1 MKKSSTKNKIKKYN
15 QTDSSKIEI
24 IESIKIPNVIT
35 VKELSEKTKIPAVR
49 IISELM
55 KNGVLAAI
63 NESID
68 YETATLVCDFLG
80 VQCELDSQDKKRDNV
95 ALSETDSNKLKSRP
109 PVVTIMGHVDHGKTT
124 LLDKIR
130 TTSVVDSESGGITQ
144 HISAYQV
151 LINGDTNNKKTIT
164 FIDTPGHAAFSA
176 LRSHGT
182 LITDIV
188 VLIVAANDGVMPQTI
203 EVIEQ
208 CQKNNV
214 PMIVAINKVDLPDAD
229 PMKVKTQLADYNLVS
244 EDWGGKTLMVEIS
257 AKSGLGIDKLL
268 ETIILESEILDLKA
282 DPEQKAFGV
291 VIESH
296 MHKGAGPL
304 ALVLIENGTLK
315 KGDAVQ
321 IGKTWGKVRI
331 LENYLGQPI
340 ESAQPSCP
348 ARIAGLRDI
357 PAFGDHLVSFNDEK
371 EAKDAAQKYQ
381 QGSSVRIATAKKLSK
396 DNDELENSSSDLEYR
411 LVIKADV
418 QGSAEAINKLLQE
431 IDSLE
436 LKIKVVGEGVGGV
449 SESDVTLAKA
459 AKAKIFA
466 FRVPVLASSRKI
478 AEKENI
484 EVKKYDVIYE
494 LIDQIKSDLTAMLPQ
509 QFMDKIKSK
518 GKVLAIFRND
528 KKAVVIGSILEE
540 GNISKNDKIRFLS
553 QGEVVS
559 EGEVTSLRRE
569 KNEVSE
575 VNSGVEFGICLGPL
589 KDIAVNYNL
598 ETYQKEKIIR
608 KIS

>member
-1 MKKSSTKNKIKKYN
+1 MKKSYPKKKFKNNNKEVGIK
-15 QTDSSKIEI
+15 TEI
-24 IESIKIPNVIT
+24 VESVKIPTVIT
-35 VKELSEKTKIPAVR
+35 VKELSEKTNIPAVK

-80 VQCELDSQDKKRDNV
+80 VQCELDNKSKKRD
-95 ALSETDSNKLKSRP
+95 SEINSAVDESKLKYRP

-130 TTSVVDSESGGITQ
+130 TASVVDSESGGITQ

-151 LINGDTNNKKTIT
+151 ILKDGAKNDKVIT

-208 CQKNNV
+208 CQNNNV
-214 PMIVAINKVDLPDAD
+214 PLIVAINKIDLPDAD
-229 PMKVKTQLADYNLVS
+229 TMKVKTQLSDYNLVP
-244 EDWGGKTLMVEIS
+244 EEWGGKTLMVEIS
-257 AKSGLGIDKLL
+257 AKSGLGIEKLL
-268 ETIILESEILDLKA
+268 ETIILQSEILDLKA

-315 KGDAVQ
+315 RGDAVQ

-331 LENYLGQPI
+331 LENYLGQAI
-340 ESAQPSCP
+340 ESAEPSCP

-357 PAFGDHLVSFNDEK
+357 PAFGDHLVSYNSEK
-371 EAKDAAQKYQ
+371 EAKEAAQKFQ
-381 QGSSVRIATAKKLSK
+381 QGSSIKIATAKKLLK
-396 DNDELENSSSDLEYR
+396 DEDEQEKSSSDLEYR

-418 QGSAEAINKLLQE
+418 QGSLEAINKLIEE
-431 IDSLE
+431 IDTLE
-436 LKIKVVGEGVGGV
+436 LEIKIIGEGVGGV

-459 AKAKIFA
+459 AKAKIYS
-466 FRVPVLASSRKI
+466 FRVPILASSKKI
-478 AEKENI
+478 AEKEDMVI
-484 EVKKYDVIYE
+484 KKFDVIYE
-494 LIDQIKSDLTAMLPQ
+494 LIDEIKSDLSQMLPQ
-509 QFMDKIKSK
+509 LYQDKIKSK

-540 GNISKNDKIRFLS
+540 GSITKNDKIRFLS
-553 QGEVVS
+553 QGEIVS
-559 EGEVTSLRRE
+559 EGEVVSLRRE
-569 KNEVSE
+569 KSEVSE

-589 KDIAVNYNL
+589 KDIAENYIL